1 MHGKVLFLYISK
13 KWNCCVCSLPL
24 ANCILYTRS
33 ISLVYS
39 PRLLT
44 SRQKLS
50 PWNQTQEHGRYQKW
64 DCPIVTLCWPPV
76 SVGIDLNKKQKLSP
90 GMAFSDHA
98 IIHGQQVYYWH
109 LIKRCSLS
117 PEAYLLVLFNGIL
130 ECTRTLTNWACKV
143 FCAYATVT
151 QRTH

>member
-1 MHGKVLFLYISK
+1 
-13 KWNCCVCSLPL
+13 
-24 ANCILYTRS
+24 
-33 ISLVYS
+33 
-39 PRLLT
+39 
-44 SRQKLS
+44 
-50 PWNQTQEHGRYQKW
+50 
-64 DCPIVTLCWPPV
+64 
-76 SVGIDLNKKQKLSP
+76 
-90 GMAFSDHA
+90 MAFSDHA

-143 FCAYATVT
+143 LCAYATVT